1 MTAARA
7 FGLAGS
13 LDVIYSHASM
23 ASLLSTRLPEG
34 VDISRGYD
42 DRGWVRLHRC
52 TIEPHTEHARAQ
64 APSVR
69 RERVCES

>member
-1 MTAARA
+1 MPAARA
-7 FGLAGS
+7 FGFAGS

-52 TIEPHTEHARAQ
+52 TIEPCRPRTRTQ
-64 APSVR
+64 APSDR
-69 RERVCES
+69 RESE